1 MGCSKNGLLIL
12 TSSLFVA
19 PGVAGSIAITA
30 VPVAGY
36 FAYVKVQMGHL
47 GLGSGAPEPLIQ
59 ERCKQRLWQ
68 DAAQGSFELVSLT
81 ASLSRERDWYSGLM
95 VPVRRGEVPGV

>member
-36 FAYVKVQMGHL
+36 FAYVKVQTGTS
-47 GLGSGAPEPLIQ
+47 GSKIWGAG
-59 ERCKQRLWQ
+59 
-68 DAAQGSFELVSLT
+68 AAY
-81 ASLSRERDWYSGLM
+81 SRAM
-95 VPVRRGEVPGV
+95 